1 MRRLF
6 GLLVVGALVLA
17 VVYYWKY
24 RPGQLPQFR
33 TEKMDSVG
41 NKLDSV
47 GSKLSEVGQQV
58 SEKFRSTKVTGAV
71 KAALELNRNLSAYP
85 IEVNGH
91 DDGSVIL
98 KGEVPSEEAR
108 ATAAR
113 VAEAVPDVAHVD
125 NQIRVNPS
133 LAAPPPDGRS
143 LGENF
148 DDHTL
153 EAKVKLAYSL
163 NRDMKGSD
171 VSVSSFKR
179 EVALSGTVAS
189 DAQRQLAV
197 QIAQQTPQ
205 VAAVKDGLQVGG
217 ASVAAAPAA
226 AAGPAGDAGRA
237 RAVETALAANPN
249 LSGLG
254 LKVEARNGQ
263 LVLSGRVRTGAEK
276 DLAGVVARDAASASV
291 QNNVIVQP

>member
-1 MRRLF
+1 VRRLF
-6 GLLVVGALVLA
+6 ALLVVGALVLG
-17 VVYYWKY
+17 VIYYWKY
-24 RPGQLPQFR
+24 KPGQLPQFR
-33 TEKMDSVG
+33 TEKLDSVG

-98 KGEVPSEEAR
+98 KGEVPSEEVR

-113 VAEAVPDVAHVD
+113 VAEAVPDVARVD

-189 DAQRQLAV
+189 DAQRKLAV

-217 ASVAAAPAA
+217 TAAAAAPAA
-226 AAGPAGDAGRA
+226 AGPDGDPGRA
-237 RAVETALAANPN
+237 RAVEAALAANPN
-249 LSGLG
+249 LSSFG

-263 LVLSGRVRTGAEK
+263 LVLRGRVRTGAEK
-276 DLAGVVARDAASASV
+276 DLAGVVARDAAGATV

>member
-1 MRRLF
+1 VRRLF
-6 GLLVVGALVLA
+6 ALLVVGALVLG
-17 VVYYWKY
+17 VIYYWKY
-24 RPGQLPQFR
+24 KPGQLPQFR
-33 TEKMDSVG
+33 TEKLDSVG

-71 KAALELNRNLSAYP
+71 KAALELNRNLSGYP

-113 VAEAVPDVAHVD
+113 VAAAVPDVAHVD
-125 NQIRVNPS
+125 NQIRVNSS
-133 LAAPPPDGRS
+133 LAAPPADGRS

-148 DDHTL
+148 DDHAL
-153 EAKVKLAYSL
+153 DAKVKLAYSL
-163 NRDMKGSD
+163 NREMKGSD

-179 EVALSGTVAS
+179 EIALSGTVAS

-217 ASVAAAPAA
+217 AAAAPAA
-226 AAGPAGDAGRA
+226 AGPDGNPGRA
-237 RAVETALAANPN
+237 RAVEAALAANPN
-249 LSGLG
+249 LSSFG
-254 LKVEARNGQ
+254 LKVEARNGE

-276 DLAGVVARDAASASV
+276 DLAGVVARDAANGTV